1 MFALKL
7 ANLTKIIL
15 KTFCSVGLLPVNENL
30 VYFRLIMYPNREVKD
45 IPKGAF
51 LSDGR
56 TMSTPP
62 HQDSGFLTLLQTFG
76 FPGLELELD
85 GVWYSVPCP
94 KGMLVVNV
102 GEQLS
107 AMSNNRFKATI
118 HRVLDIGQDRY
129 VLITNEYMTY
139 NDPFLS
145 IDFPIHSFM
154 NHVWMPTSM

>member
-1 MFALKL
+1 MPSRMAG
-7 ANLTKIIL
+7 TP
-15 KTFCSVGLLPVNENL
+15 SPGLLP
-30 VYFRLIMYPNREVKD
+30 P
-45 IPKGAF
+45 
-51 LSDGR
+51 
-56 TMSTPP
+56 
-62 HQDSGFLTLLQTFG
+62 LTESA
-76 FPGLELELD
+76 ELEGPACLP
-85 GVWYSVPCP
+85 GVGSGPIAVAAVRP
-94 KGMLVVNV
+94 GGLLVVNV